1 MILTDLQI
9 AAPQPHPHTRGA
21 TSSSAA
27 PSPRSPG
34 CSSSSAS
41 LTAGMEAS
49 MMESAL
55 TLLTGHVNVGGFFK
69 VTSGSAA
76 PLVAD
81 YPKLV
86 ALVRERVPEVDYL
99 TVRGRGWAK
108 AVSES
113 SSMDLVLAGV
123 DVANEPAFRK
133 TLRLLEGRL
142 DDLAQPNTILLF
154 EGQAE
159 RLKVKVGDVVTI
171 SAPTARGVNNTAD
184 LRVVVVA
191 KNVGLLSA
199 FSAFVQADALA
210 DALRPQRGH
219 HRRLHVYLKD
229 PSAGAGRRRAAA
241 HGELATAGL
250 ARHGAGGAALLDEA
264 HAEGPERGLDRPED
278 RRHHGRRRD
287 GAVQAVHPRP
297 EGRLRTSSWSCSM
310 IVVVIGILNTLAI
323 AIRERTREIGTL
335 RAIGMQRRKVLWLF
349 VLETALLGLIGTAAG
364 ALGAAAVAAAVN
376 AMAFTL
382 PEAVQ
387 VFLSQEKL
395 HFLLQPRDHRRGRP
409 APRDRHRARVALP
422 GAARRAAQAHHRHAP
437 HRVTR

>member
-1 MILTDLQI
+1 
-9 AAPQPHPHTRGA
+9 
-21 TSSSAA
+21 
-27 PSPRSPG
+27 
-34 CSSSSAS
+34 
-41 LTAGMEAS
+41 MEAS

-55 TLLTGHVNVGGFFK
+55 TLLTGHVNVGGFYK

-81 YPKLV
+81 YPKLLAEV
-86 ALVRERVPEVDYL
+86 KEHVPEVDYV

-123 DVANEPAFRK
+123 DVAHEPAFRK
-133 TLRLLEGRL
+133 TLRILQGKL
-142 DDLAQPNTILLF
+142 DDLGQPGTMLLF
-154 EGQAE
+154 EGQAD

-199 FSAFVQADALA
+199 FSAFVQADALRTLYGLNA
-210 DALRPQRGH
+210 ATTGA
-219 HRRLHVYLKD
+219 LHVYLKD
-229 PSAGAGRRRAAA
+229 PAAGPAVAA
-241 HGELATAGL
+241 
-250 ARHGAGGAALLDEA
+250 
-264 HAEGPERGLDRPED
+264 
-278 RRHHGRRRD
+278 
-287 GAVQAVHPRP
+287 
-297 EGRLRTSSWSCSM
+297 RLRQEIARMGWRVMEPEAQPYWMKLMLKVPSEDWTGQKIDVTTADDEMGQFKQFILALRVVSSILVIVLM

-349 VLETALLGLIGTAAG
+349 VLETALLGILGTAGGACVASALAG
-364 ALGAAAVAAAVN
+364 LVNAAA
-376 AMAFTL
+376 FSL

-395 HFLLQPRDHRRGRP
+395 HFLLQPSTIAGD
-409 APRDRHRARVALP
+409 VILLALVTVLASVFP
-422 GAARRAAQAHHRHAP
+422 ARRAARLKPITAMHQIG
-437 HRVTR
+437 